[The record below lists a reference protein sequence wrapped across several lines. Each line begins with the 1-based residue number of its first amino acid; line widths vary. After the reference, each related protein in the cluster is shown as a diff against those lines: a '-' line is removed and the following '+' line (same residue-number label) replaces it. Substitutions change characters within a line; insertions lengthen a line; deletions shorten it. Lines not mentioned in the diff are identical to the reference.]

1 MSEISFKERQSRA
14 VSALHEAIL
23 SIQRAQ
29 NYLGIAKQFKTL
41 NGVERKIID
50 SIHIDLFEPIDRINA
65 VREAQRIG
73 LK

>member
-1 MSEISFKERQSRA
+1 MSDISFKERQSRA
-14 VSALHEAIL
+14 VDALRDAIL

-29 NYLGIAKQFKTL
+29 TYLGIAKNFKTL

-50 SIHIDLFEPIDRINA
+50 RIHIDLIEPIDKINA